1 MEVLTLLIQKNLNTP
16 KIRNYSKQKW
26 TLIIQKASLIPQCSM
41 FLFLLKKIPLD
52 ATSDLQIFYIAAM
65 EGCMIHNS

>member
-1 MEVLTLLIQKNLNTP
+1 MEVWTLLTQKNLNYP
-16 KIRNYSKQKW
+16 KIRNYCQTEVDFDNPKGYVDTTIFDVHVS
-26 TLIIQKASLIPQCSM
+26 
-41 FLFLLKKIPLD
+41 FKKMD